1 MQWCQRSQSQ
11 IDPDQP
17 AYYLYRTTGKF
28 SRQCQS
34 WIRASVDSDVGSG
47 YAPPME
53 ATVAS
58 ESKESVGL
66 VVESSVAGLHRA
78 IAKLNVVMI
87 TASMR
92 KKPR

>member
-1 MQWCQRSQSQ
+1 
-11 IDPDQP
+11 
-17 AYYLYRTTGKF
+17 
-28 SRQCQS
+28 
-34 WIRASVDSDVGSG
+34 
-47 YAPPME
+47 ME

-66 VVESSVAGLHRA
+66 AVESSVAGLHRA